1 MRITQEADYAL
12 RIVYLLAQRGK
23 LTDSGTISTT
33 VGVTDRF
40 TVKILR
46 KLVQGGLVT
55 SQKGAAGGY
64 QLALQPREIS
74 MRNVLETID
83 GPMCISRCLEDGYE
97 CTRTGDQKHCCTFHC
112 IFGKIN
118 KNLIEALDKVT
129 LDQVIGEDDD
139 IETILKKF

>member
-12 RIVYLLAQRGK
+12 RIVYLLAQTGK
-23 LTDSGTISTT
+23 LTDAGTISAQ

-46 KLVQGGLVT
+46 KLVQSGIVT

-64 QLALQPREIS
+64 MLARQPGDIS
-74 MRNVLETID
+74 MRQVLETID
-83 GPMCISRCLEDGYE
+83 GPMFISRCLEDGYE

-112 IFGKIN
+112 IFEQLN
-118 KNLIEALDKVT
+118 KRLSEALDTVT
-129 LDQVIGEDDD
+129 LDRMIGEHVD
-139 IETILKKF
+139 IEQILSTI